1 MRLQLNNKELK
12 PGADGTINSI
22 QLAPGTN
29 ILKADVIAE
38 DGITHSVYRWTVL
51 NIDTRANSTPTTS
64 ESPRSVQVRVPN
76 EQVNMGTA
84 VIEPNTIKG
93 VKLYKGD
100 TVTLKATPAEGYR
113 FTGWCLAD
121 KTVSSEPEF
130 SYTVTDKNVVFNA
143 TFAPIV
149 SPDTPP
155 IDTPPSDTPT
165 TNPPTTGGATPDT
178 SNGGKTTSKGVA
190 SQKGAT
196 RQTQSAKN
204 SKPSVAGLTKNGS
217 QDVFLLALMSLILV
231 SGGAIIRKRKSSQ
244 LCK

>member
-12 PGADGTINSI
+12 PGADGTFESI

-38 DGITHSVYRWTVL
+38 DGITHSVYRWTML
-51 NIDTRANSTPTTS
+51 NTDTHANSTPATS
-64 ESPRSVQVRVPN
+64 EASRSVQVNVPN
-76 EQVNMGTA
+76 EQANMGTA

-113 FTGWCLAD
+113 FTGWRLAD
-121 KTVSSEPEF
+121 KTVSFEPEF
-130 SYTVTDKNVVFNA
+130 SYTVTDRDVIFNA
-143 TFAPIV
+143 TFAPIA

-178 SNGGKTTSKGVA
+178 SSGGKATPKGVA
-190 SQKGAT
+190 SQKGTT
-196 RQTQSAKN
+196 RQAQSGKN
-204 SKPSVAGLTKNGS
+204 SKPTVAGLTKTGS
-217 QDVFLLALMSLILV
+217 QDVFLLALTSFILV
-231 SGGAIIRKRKSSQ
+231 SGGAIIRKPKRSQ
-244 LCK
+244 LRK